1 MIIQVKVDI
10 RKKKSLYPIRSA
22 SSVSIVLYEEF
33 EDRGNQNLYT
43 YRRRTD
49 NTMAK
54 RKSTKG
60 HATFYKTYA

>member
-1 MIIQVKVDI
+1 MIIQMKVDI
-10 RKKKSLYPIRSA
+10 RKKKSVISNTSA

-33 EDRGNQNLYT
+33 EDRGDQNLYI

-49 NTMAK
+49 NTMVK
-54 RKSTKG
+54 MKSTKG